1 MRRTTLWLALALSV
15 AACGS
20 AVAETTT
27 TSTTIATTTTRRPT
41 TTTTAVTTTT
51 LAGDLVPL
59 TGLPAADSALL
70 DRRVMA
76 VKIDNAP
83 AARPQS
89 GLDVAEVV
97 YELPVEAGVTR
108 FIALFHSTDAAYLG
122 PVRSAR
128 PTDPTLLLPLG
139 ATFTISGAQ
148 DWVIA
153 GIRSAGIDLIGE
165 GPGTFRIRSRRAPH
179 NLYADTT
186 ALRGVADG
194 RGYPDEPPAPMWQFG
209 DLPAGSDKAE
219 TISIDFS
226 DAVVAGWSWDGSRY
240 VRTTNGVAHEVLAED
255 GTLSPLGVEVL
266 VVLFADRYTASPPGE
281 GTPVPAMDTV
291 GSGRALV
298 FAGGKVAEGGWS
310 REKASEPFALSGED
324 GTPLSVPA
332 GRSWISLVPTGR
344 TVDW

>member
-1 MRRTTLWLALALSV
+1 MRRAILGVALALTA

-20 AVAETTT
+20 AVAGSTT
-27 TSTTIATTTTRRPT
+27 TSSTIATTTTTRPT

-51 LAGDLVPL
+51 LAGDLAPL
-59 TGLPAADSALL
+59 TGLPVADAALL

-89 GLDVAEVV
+89 GLDAAESV

-153 GIRSAGIDLIGE
+153 GIRAAGVRLIGE

-179 NLYADTT
+179 NLYADTIS
-186 ALRGVADG
+186 LREVADS
-194 RGYPDEPPAPMWQFG
+194 RDHPDEPPPPMWQFG
-209 DLPAGSDKAE
+209 DLPAGSEPAE
-219 TISIDFS
+219 TVTIDFS
-226 DAVVAGWSWDGSRY
+226 DAVVAGWSWDGSAY
-240 VRTTNGVAHEVLAED
+240 VRATNGVAHQVLAKD
-255 GTLSPLGVEVL
+255 GSLSPLTADVL
-266 VVLFADRYTASPPGE
+266 VVLFADRYTASPPGD
-281 GTPVPAMDTV
+281 GTPVPAMDTT
-291 GSGRALV
+291 GTGRALV
-298 FAGGKVAEGGWS
+298 FAGGKVAEGTWS
-310 REKASEPFALSGED
+310 REAASDTFTLTD
-324 GTPLSVPA
+324 GDDAPLQVPA
-332 GRSWISLVPTGR
+332 GRSWISIVPTGR